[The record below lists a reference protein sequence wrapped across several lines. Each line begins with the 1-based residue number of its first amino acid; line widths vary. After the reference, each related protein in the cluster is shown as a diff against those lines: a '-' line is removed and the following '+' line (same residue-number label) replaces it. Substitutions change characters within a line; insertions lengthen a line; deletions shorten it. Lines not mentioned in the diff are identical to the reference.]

1 LGLFKPVEAPQRDT
15 FEALKFRLPLAV
27 AGLLAN
33 TQPFSRRH
41 MPLMVRVMP
50 LTYREMMSS
59 TAAGGFES
67 RPLAHFLAKQVA

>member
-1 LGLFKPVEAPQRDT
+1 
-15 FEALKFRLPLAV
+15 
-27 AGLLAN
+27 
-33 TQPFSRRH
+33 